1 MGSRQYRWGEH
12 GGVGRIS
19 VLQNME
25 NPQKA
30 EELLTEIHSVRSL
43 ARPER
48 VRTARVF
55 DETGMRRY

>member
-30 EELLTEIHSVRSL
+30 EELLTAIHSVR
-43 ARPER
+43 
-48 VRTARVF
+48 
-55 DETGMRRY
+55 